1 MMKHLKV
8 GFFGLCAIVLCGTTD
23 CTDNNSQPIDD
34 TVFST
39 HYIQKYTQAQTLT
52 IRTMPD
58 EGCVKLLIDGNHIT
72 HHDETAFR
80 DLYTQYSD
88 TDFNGYLVPYTMQ
101 AVATEFTAIDVT
113 CDRAFDAAHPAGS
126 SLADLVTLAGASA
139 YPYLQSGYKASFD
152 WRTAPADYRF
162 EEEPVAHY
170 GSGFSPINNRLDAL
184 SPDDLR
190 LLDPTLYLRFKTSP
204 AQTGTYLFTVTMAC
218 AERTLSQTFS
228 LTF

>member
-23 CTDNNSQPIDD
+23 CTDNNSQPIDG

-80 DLYTQYSD
+80 DLYTQYGD

-218 AERTLSQTFS
+218 AERTLS
-228 LTF
+228 

>member
-1 MMKHLKV
+1 MKHLKL
-8 GFFGLCAIVLCGTTD
+8 GLFGLCAIVLCGATG
-23 CTDNNSQPIDD
+23 CTDNNSQPIDG

-58 EGCVKLLIDGNHIT
+58 EGCVKLLIDGKHIT

-80 DLYTQYSD
+80 DLYTQYGD

-101 AVATEFTAIDVT
+101 AVATEFTSIDVT
-113 CDRAFDAAHPAGS
+113 CDRAFDPAHPAES

-139 YPYLQSGYKASFD
+139 YPYLQSGYTASFD

-162 EEEPVAHY
+162 EAEPVAHY
-170 GSGFSPINNRLDAL
+170 GSGFSPVNNRLDAL

-204 AQTGTYLFTVTMAC
+204 AQTGTYLFTVTMTC
-218 AERTLSQTFS
+218 TERTISQTFP

>member
-23 CTDNNSQPIDD
+23 CTDNNSQPIDG